1 MQSFMALAM
10 KVKFLIFILMMF
22 LAGPLFAHGGGLDK
36 CGRHKDK
43 KQGGYHVHD
52 HAKYCSCNP
61 QYENCS
67 SKGGRERKPEQSK
80 EPIPSRP
87 KQ

>member
-1 MQSFMALAM
+1 M
-10 KVKFLIFILMMF
+10 KVKFLIIILLMMF
-22 LAGPLFAHGGGLDK
+22 LAGPVFAHGGGLDK
-36 CGRHKDK
+36 CGGHKDR

-52 HAKYCSCNP
+52 QARYCSCNP
-61 QYENCS
+61 RSENCS
-67 SKGGRERKPEQSK
+67 VKGERERKPEQSN